1 MAFGGDIGKPRR
13 NAERP
18 TRRVTIGQ
26 GEYDVLDD
34 PGAVIS
40 TILGSCVAA
49 CVRDTRRGFGGMN
62 HFVLPGPHANSP
74 NAADRARYGD
84 RLMALLI
91 DDLFSRGATRNC
103 LEAKIFGGASPL
115 GFDSTVGRK
124 NAAFAL
130 SFLQEQG
137 IAVVEVHVGGPHGC
151 KLDYWPVSGRTTHTL
166 LMGTQPPT
174 PPQRGA
180 RRTVIS

>member
-1 MAFGGDIGKPRR
+1 MAFGGGNGKPVLGVQ
-13 NAERP
+13 RP
-18 TRRVTIGQ
+18 ARRVTIGQ
-26 GEYDVLDD
+26 GEYEVLDD
-34 PGAVIS
+34 ADTVIS

-74 NAADRARYGD
+74 NAADRTRYGD
-84 RLMALLI
+84 CLMALLV
-91 DDLFSRGATRNC
+91 DDLFARGSTRNC

-115 GFDSTVGRK
+115 GFESTVGRK
-124 NAAFAL
+124 NVAFAL

-137 IAVVEVHVGGPHGC
+137 IPVVEAHVGGPYGC
-151 KLDYWPVSGRTTHTL
+151 KLDYWPVSGKTAHTL
-166 LMGTQPPT
+166 LMRTQLPT

-180 RRTVIS
+180 RRTFIT